1 MGPTTPSQPRENP
14 WEGHGPANV
23 LQPGERDSILIIP
36 TLLQGHSAFSSMELL
51 VLDNSALVPL
61 NSFLVLNLN
70 PGPKFS
76 CSSRHQQQ
84 IEQNSPNSFKLKHAL
99 RYSFFFK
106 ADILYS
112 DILIYYS
119 FISFFLKL
127 IFCLTG
133 SYQRAPRALPRSP
146 CFTASSAVC
155 RDQHQLLC

>member
-23 LQPGERDSILIIP
+23 LQPGERDSILTIP
-36 TLLQGHSAFSSMELL
+36 TLLQGHSAFSSMEVL
-51 VLDNSALVPL
+51 VLDNSALVSL
-61 NSFLVLNLN
+61 NSFIVLNLN

-76 CSSRHQQQ
+76 RSSRHQQQ
-84 IEQNSPNSFKLKHAL
+84 IERNPPNSFKLKHAL
-99 RYSFFFK
+99 RYSFF
-106 ADILYS
+106 
-112 DILIYYS
+112 
-119 FISFFLKL
+119 LKL
-127 IFCLTG
+127 ILCLTG